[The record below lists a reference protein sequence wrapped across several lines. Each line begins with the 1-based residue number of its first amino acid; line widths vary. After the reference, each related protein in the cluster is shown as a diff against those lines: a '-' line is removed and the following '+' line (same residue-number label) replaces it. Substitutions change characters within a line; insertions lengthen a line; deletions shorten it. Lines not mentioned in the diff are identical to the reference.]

1 MIGTKSARRSTATV
15 GLVVALTLAATACG
29 GGGDTDTPTTTTTT
43 VALATEDTTPLVKNR
58 PLNNCV
64 SVFSGERPTNS
75 RPLTR
80 EELIAQREAEIAA
93 RPPECQPKRR

>member
-1 MIGTKSARRSTATV
+1 MIGMKSARRSSATV
-15 GLVVALTLAATACG
+15 GLLVALTLTATACG
-29 GGGDTDTPTTTTTT
+29 GGGDSDNTTTTT
-43 VALATEDTTPLVKNR
+43 VAVVTEDTAPLVKNR

-80 EELIAQREAEIAA
+80 EEQIAQREAEIAA
-93 RPPECQPKRR
+93 RPPECRPKR